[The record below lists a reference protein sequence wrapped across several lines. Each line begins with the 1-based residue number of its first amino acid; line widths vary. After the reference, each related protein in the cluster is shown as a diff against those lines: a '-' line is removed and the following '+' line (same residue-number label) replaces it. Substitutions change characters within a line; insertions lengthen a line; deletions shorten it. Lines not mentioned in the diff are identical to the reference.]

1 MTKIEIQKHKAED
14 QQNRNLDKIQGYLR
28 LKYPMEIVEDDD
40 GVVATIPDLPGC
52 TSFGDTIEAAV
63 RSLNETKELW
73 IKGRV
78 DAGQPV
84 PAPSQ
89 IEDFS
94 GKFVLRIPRSLHRS
108 LDREARRQGVSL
120 NQYILHLLSE
130 RHATSK
136 IEEALGRGGPIFANL
151 QHCYVRSKDAWLE
164 QTKIYRFSMSEGP
177 IQNFEPAESLLGML
191 DFLPKPKDF
200 RKAIPTQTNVRRV
213 YEGKL

>member
-1 MTKIEIQKHKAED
+1 MKDESHIRTLQAPQSQSADRMQH
-14 QQNRNLDKIQGYLR
+14 YLR

-52 TSFGDTIEAAV
+52 VSFGETIEAAL

-78 DAGQPV
+78 DSGQPV
-84 PAPSQ
+84 PEPSQ

-94 GKFVLRIPRSLHRS
+94 GKFVLRIPRSLHKS
-108 LDREARRQGVSL
+108 LDREAKRQGVSL

-130 RHATSK
+130 RHATTK
-136 IEEALGRGGPIFANL
+136 IEHALEQSGPFFANL
-151 QHCYVRSKDAWLE
+151 QHCYLHAKDAWVE
-164 QTKIYRFSMSEGP
+164 QARIYRFSMSTRSAHALESP
-177 IQNFEPAESLLGML
+177 ESLLGML
-191 DFLPKPKDF
+191 DFLPKPKGF
-200 RKAIPTQTNVRRV
+200 RKMLPSQKDLRKM